1 MKSKR
6 KSIIKYLSLVI
17 ITAFTVGPLLWM
29 ISTSL
34 KEPTR
39 IFTQLFPNPIRW
51 ENYTEVLSQVTFLK
65 QYWNSIY
72 IAVLVTAFV
81 LLFSSM
87 AGYAF
92 ARIKFP
98 GNNITFILLLSVM
111 MIPPE
116 VTIIPLFLFMRD
128 LGIINT
134 HIPLIILPIFGAPG
148 AFGIFLM
155 RQFFLG
161 IPKELEEA
169 AVMDGCSKFKIY
181 WRIMMPLSVP
191 ALSTLT
197 IFTFLTNWDEF
208 LYPLIFINSRE
219 LMTLPV
225 GLSLFSDEA
234 GTSWHHLMSATTLA
248 TIPLLIIFFF
258 AQKKFIE
265 GMTAGSIK

>member
-1 MKSKR
+1 M
-6 KSIIKYLSLVI
+6 I
-17 ITAFTVGPLLWM
+17 GPLLWM

-34 KEPTR
+34 KEPAKT
-39 IFTQLFPNPIRW
+39 FTQFFPNPIRW
-51 ENYTEVLSQVTFLK
+51 ANYAEVLGNSTFLK

-72 IAVLVTAFV
+72 ISILVTLLV

-92 ARIKFP
+92 ARIKFI
-98 GNNITFILLLSVM
+98 GRNVIFLLLLSVM
-111 MIPPE
+111 MIPAE
-116 VTIIPLFLFMRD
+116 VTIIPLFLFMRE
-128 LGIINT
+128 LGLINT
-134 HIPLIILPIFGAPG
+134 HLPLILLPTFGASG
-148 AFGIFLM
+148 AFGVFLM
-155 RQFFLG
+155 RQFFIM

-169 AVMDGCSKFKIY
+169 AIMDGCSKFKVY
-181 WRIMMPLSVP
+181 WRIMLPLSVP

-197 IFTFLTNWDEF
+197 IFTFLANWDEF

-219 LMTLPV
+219 LMTLPI
-225 GLSLFSDEA
+225 GLSLFTDET
-234 GTSWHHLMSATTLA
+234 GTAWHHLMSATTLA

>member
-1 MKSKR
+1 MKINKILLLR
-6 KSIIKYLSLVI
+6 YVPLVI
-17 ITAFTVGPLLWM
+17 ITIIMIGPLIWM

-34 KEPTR
+34 KERSR
-39 IFTQLFPNPIRW
+39 IFTQFFPNPIRW
-51 ENYTEVLSQVTFLK
+51 DNYTDVLKNGSFLN
-65 QYWNSIY
+65 QYWNSFY
-72 IAVLVTAFV
+72 IGVLVTIFV
-81 LLFSSM
+81 LLFASM

-92 ARIKFP
+92 ARLNFP
-98 GNNITFILLLSVM
+98 GKNIVFIFLLSVM

-116 VTIIPLFLFMRD
+116 VTIIPLFLFMKD
-128 LGIINT
+128 LDLINT
-134 HIPLIILPIFGAPG
+134 HLPLIILPIFGAPG

-155 RQFFLG
+155 RQFFIS

-169 AVMDGCSKFKIY
+169 AIMDGCNRFRIY
-181 WRIMMPLSVP
+181 WKIFMPLSVP

-208 LYPLIFINSRE
+208 LYPLIFINDRN

-225 GLSLFSDEA
+225 GLNLFTDET
-234 GTSWHHLMSATTLA
+234 GTAWNHLMSATTLA

>member
-1 MKSKR
+1 MRNKR
-6 KSIIKYLSLVI
+6 TLYLRYLGLSSIII
-17 ITAFTVGPLLWM
+17 FMIGPLIWM
-29 ISTSL
+29 ILTSL
-34 KEPTR
+34 KEPAK
-39 IFTQLFPNPIRW
+39 IFTQFFPSPIRW
-51 ENYTEVLSQVTFLK
+51 ENYIEVLNKVTFLK

-72 IAVLVTAFV
+72 IAVLVTLFV
-81 LLFSSM
+81 LLFASM

-92 ARIKFP
+92 ARINFP
-98 GNNITFILLLSVM
+98 GKNIIFILLLSVM

-128 LGIINT
+128 LNLVNT
-134 HIPLIILPIFGAPG
+134 HIPLILLPVFGAPG
-148 AFGIFLM
+148 AFGVFLM
-155 RQFFLG
+155 RQFFIA

-169 AVMDGCSKFKIY
+169 AIMDGCSKFRIY
-181 WRIMMPLSVP
+181 WRIMLPLSIP

-219 LMTLPV
+219 LMTLPI
-225 GLSLFSDEA
+225 GLSLFTDET
-234 GTSWHHLMSATTLA
+234 GTAWHHLMSATTLA
-248 TIPLLIIFFF
+248 TIPLLIVFFF

>member
-1 MKSKR
+1 M
-6 KSIIKYLSLVI
+6 LLL
-17 ITAFTVGPLLWM
+17 ITTLMIGPLLWM

-34 KEPTR
+34 KEPAR
-39 IFTQLFPNPIRW
+39 IFTQFFPNPIRW
-51 ENYTEVLSQVTFLK
+51 ENYTEVLNNVVFLK

-72 IAVLVTAFV
+72 IAVLVTLAV

-92 ARIKFP
+92 ARIKFL
-98 GNNITFILLLSVM
+98 GRNVIFLLFLSVM

-128 LGIINT
+128 LGFINT
-134 HIPLIILPIFGAPG
+134 HLPLILLPTFGASG
-148 AFGIFLM
+148 AFGVFLM
-155 RQFFLG
+155 RQFFLA

-181 WRIMMPLSVP
+181 WKIMLPLSVP

-197 IFTFLTNWDEF
+197 IFTFLANWDEF

-225 GLSLFSDEA
+225 GLSLFTDET
-234 GTSWHHLMSATTLA
+234 GTAWNHLMSATTLA